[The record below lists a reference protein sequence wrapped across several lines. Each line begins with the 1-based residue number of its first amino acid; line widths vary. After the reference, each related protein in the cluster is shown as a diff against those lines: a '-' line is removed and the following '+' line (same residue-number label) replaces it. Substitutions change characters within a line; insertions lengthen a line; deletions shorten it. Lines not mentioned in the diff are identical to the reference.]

1 MSAKYTFAVYETIVG
16 SATQKLILL
25 KLADNANDDGIAW
38 PGMDYLSKHCELSK
52 SAILRNLKALEEK
65 GFIRV
70 KRRKSQDGKTNLSN
84 VYQLT
89 IGTSSQLPPSS
100 TQPLP
105 PSSSELPESNNIK
118 PNNESSANALVTQVV
133 EIFNN
138 VKDEYQPNW
147 AKCDSITKPRTKM
160 IKDRIKDVEKRIK
173 ETDHTVESWFIAF
186 LVTAANDQFYSG
198 KPKFNGDTGY
208 KWSIDNLLREKNF
221 VQAIERLNDE

>member
-70 KRRKSQDGKTNLSN
+70 KRRKSSDGKTNLSN

-100 TQPLP
+100 AQTLP
-105 PSSSELPESNNIK
+105 PSSSELPKSNNIK
-118 PNNESSANALVTQVV
+118 SNKESKSKFVINDEFLNLISEYWNSHMGKYSPSIYLTKNTQ
-133 EIFNN
+133 IN
-138 VKDEYQPNW
+138 KKRI
-147 AKCDSITKPRTKM
+147 ASIKRV
-160 IKDRIKDVEKRIK
+160 IKDYPDYS
-173 ETDHTVESWFIAF
+173 DHEYWDGHISMLAKLPDLQWQRENKQLTF
-186 LVTAANDQFYSG
+186 DQCLQAT
-198 KPKFNGDTGY
+198 KFERNLGY
-208 KWSIDNLLREKNF
+208 MKMGA
-221 VQAIERLNDE
+221 V